1 MLTKMQIA
9 VLNIGMF
16 TCKYQFERVY
26 DAMPLIRRQKID
38 QLKNEKDKARSLAA
52 ELVLNY
58 CITEYEHKENVE
70 KDYIIKNLSKND
82 IEKSIN
88 SKMAFSY
95 EISYQNGGKPIF
107 AGINPICFNLSHAG
121 DYAVCVVCNVPV
133 GIDIEGKHKIN
144 EKVMKKCFS
153 EKEKFWVNEILEEK
167 QERFFRLWTAKEAVS
182 KATGKGLSQIIEGIY
197 FQMADKLVLE
207 SPCLKDIY
215 NIYEI
220 NYLRNEGYCITIA
233 TEYGVK

>member
-1 MLTKMQIA
+1 MLTKIQIA
-9 VLNIGMF
+9 VLNIDVF
-16 TCKYQFERVY
+16 TCKNLFKRAYNVV
-26 DAMPLIRRQKID
+26 PLRRKQKID
-38 QLKNEKDKARSLAA
+38 ELKNEKDKARSLAA

-58 CITEYEHKENVE
+58 CLTEYECKENAL
-70 KDYIIKNLSKND
+70 KDYVITNLSKSD

-95 EISYQNGGKPIF
+95 QIYCQNGGKPMLT
-107 AGINPICFNLSHAG
+107 GINPICFNLSHAG
-121 DYAVCVVCNVPV
+121 DYAVCAVADTSV

-153 EKEKFWVNEILEEK
+153 EKEKIWVNEVLEEK

-197 FQMADKLVLE
+197 FQMRDKLVLE
-207 SPCLKDIY
+207 NQCLKGMY
-215 NIYEI
+215 NVYEI
-220 NYLRNEGYCITIA
+220 NCLKNEGYCITVA
-233 TEYGVK
+233 LNML

>member
-1 MLTKMQIA
+1 MTKMQIA

-16 TCKYQFERVY
+16 TCKYLFDKAY
-26 DAMPLIRRQKID
+26 DVMPLRRKQKID
-38 QLKNEKDKARSLAA
+38 QLKNKEDKARSLAA

-58 CITEYEHKENVE
+58 GVTAYKHKENVS
-70 KDYIIKNLSKND
+70 KDCVIKSLSKND

-95 EISYQNGGKPIF
+95 EIEYQKGGKPMLIEM
-107 AGINPICFNLSHAG
+107 NPIYFNLSHAG
-121 DYAVCVVCNVPV
+121 DYAVCVVADVPV
-133 GIDIEGKHKIN
+133 GIDIEGKHQMN
-144 EKVMKKCFS
+144 EKVMRKCFS

-197 FQMADKLVLE
+197 FQMGDKLILE
-207 SPCLKDIY
+207 SQRLKDIY
-215 NIYEI
+215 SIYEI
-220 NYLRNEGYCITIA
+220 NYLRNEGYCITVA
-233 TEYGVK
+233 AEYGIK